1 MGLRVLAY
9 ATLSAHYAFLAFG
22 VLGGFLAWRWPR
34 LIWFHLAGVGWLVLV
49 VAAHL
54 LCPLTWIEDR
64 AREHAGMAPAPG
76 GFIENHVAGIFFPH
90 GHQSAATVVAGLV
103 VLISWAGFAVR
114 RRRVSPAEPPRQPT
128 GIRWRSRRSSPGPA
142 GPP

>member
-1 MGLRVLAY
+1 MGFRLLAY
-9 ATLSAHYAFLAFG
+9 AAMSAHYAFLAFG

-34 LIWFHLAGVGWLVLV
+34 LIYPQLAGVAWLILV

-76 GFIENHVAGIFFPH
+76 GFIESHVAGIFFPH
-90 GHQSAATVVAGLV
+90 GHQPAAMVVAALV
-103 VLISWAGFAVR
+103 VVISWIGFAAVR
-114 RRRVSPAEPPRQPT
+114 RRRLSASRARPPRQPA
-128 GIRWRSRRSSPGPA
+128 GIR
-142 GPP
+142 